1 MFPEYTARERVA
13 DGCVHAVGVT
23 ASLAATGTLLVAAAH
38 MLPAA
43 SVASL
48 AVYGVGLVAMF
59 SLSAAYNMATRPD
72 LKAVLRRLDHAG
84 IFVMIAGTYTPLALV
99 AMGGAWGVGLFA
111 AVWAVTLVGVAL
123 SQFAPRLFSRVSIG
137 LYLAQGWA
145 ALAALDPLVAQLSP
159 LALALIGIGGA
170 LYTVGVLFHVW
181 DRLPYN
187 NAIWHVFV
195 LVAAGVH
202 YAAILE
208 ATALI

>member
-1 MFPEYTARERVA
+1 MFPEYSARERVA

-23 ASLAATGTLLVAAAH
+23 ASLAATGTLLVVAAH

-59 SLSAAYNMATRPD
+59 SFSAAYNLVTRPG
-72 LKAVLRRLDHAG
+72 LKAVLRRFDHAA
-84 IFVMIAGTYTPLALV
+84 IFVMIAGTYTPLALI
-99 AMGGAWGVGLFA
+99 AMGGAWGFGLFA
-111 AVWAVTLVGVAL
+111 AVWAIALIGVAL
-123 SQFAPRLFSRVSIG
+123 NLFAPHLFRRVSIG
-137 LYLAQGWA
+137 LYLAQGWV
-145 ALAALDPLVAQLSP
+145 ALAALDPLVAQVSP
-159 LALALIGIGGA
+159 HVLALIGIGGA

-195 LVAAGVH
+195 LVAAAVH

>member
-1 MFPEYTARERVA
+1 M
-13 DGCVHAVGVT
+13 AVGVT
-23 ASLAATGTLLVAAAH
+23 ASLAATGTLLVVAAS

-111 AVWAVTLVGVAL
+111 AIWAVTLVGVAL

-187 NAIWHVFV
+187 NAIWHGFV